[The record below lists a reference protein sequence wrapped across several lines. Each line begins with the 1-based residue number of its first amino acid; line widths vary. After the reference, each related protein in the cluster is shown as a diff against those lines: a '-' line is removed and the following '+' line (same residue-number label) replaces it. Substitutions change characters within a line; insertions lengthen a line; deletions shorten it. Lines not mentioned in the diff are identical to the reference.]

1 MSHAHLSIPPPA
13 RSWTEIPQEIAPRA
27 MSAAGRRRAAFSM
40 CKLILVSALIGTTIW
55 AGIEIYM
62 TWRHDP
68 RRLADPTQSSPL
80 RTIALQHTNGV
91 LTRDWL
97 VETLAIRPGS
107 TLMGLDLEA
116 LKARLLANG
125 QVRNAILTRQF
136 PDTLAVTLDE
146 RTPVIR
152 ILVQDESGQPL
163 HAVVSQ
169 DGTVYRGINYDPA
182 LISSLPWL
190 DGVGLRRL
198 SGETFAPVAGID
210 SVARL
215 LEDTR
220 TWTPAL
226 APEFSI
232 VSLVR
237 YADDGILTVNT
248 TRGEQFLFGTS
259 DDFFRQLARLDY
271 ILEQARQ
278 APDARPLQSV
288 NLALG
293 RQVPIRFQAPPAP
306 APAAPAPRRA
316 VARQQPATAPQPQ
329 PEPALRQVVIPA
341 PPAETGTPARTPPQ
355 QQQPQ
360 QQAPAGRL
368 LPPTRPGAQPQTQTS
383 VLPRIAF
390 HI

>member
-1 MSHAHLSIPPPA
+1 VIHAHPSIPPPA
-13 RSWTEIPQEIAPRA
+13 RTWSEIPQEIAPRA

-40 CKLILVSALIGTTIW
+40 CKLILVSALLGASIW
-55 AGIEIYM
+55 AGIETYM

-68 RRLADPTQSSPL
+68 RRLADPMQTSPL
-80 RTIALQHTNGV
+80 RAIALQHTNGV

-97 VETLAIRPGS
+97 IETLAIPPGT
-107 TLMGLDLEA
+107 TLMGLDLDA
-116 LKARLLANG
+116 LKTRLLANA

-152 ILVQDESGQPL
+152 ILVQDETGRPR
-163 HAVVSQ
+163 HALVAQ
-169 DGTVYRGINYDPA
+169 DGTVYRGINYAPA
-182 LISSLPWL
+182 LINTLPWL
-190 DGVGLRRL
+190 DGVALRRL
-198 SGETFAPVAGID
+198 TGETLAPLAGID

-226 APEFSI
+226 AREFSI
-232 VSLVR
+232 ISLAR
-237 YADDGILTVNT
+237 YTDDGILTVNT
-248 TRGEQFLFGTS
+248 PRGEQYHFGAT

-278 APDARPLQSV
+278 APDAPPLQSV

-293 RQVPIRFQAPPAP
+293 RQVPIRFQ
-306 APAAPAPRRA
+306 
-316 VARQQPATAPQPQ
+316 T
-329 PEPALRQVVIPA
+329 
-341 PPAETGTPARTPPQ
+341 PPAETGTPARTPPPPPQ
-355 QQQPQ
+355 PPQPQ
-360 QQAPAGRL
+360 RQTPANHL
-368 LPPTRPGAQPQTQTS
+368 HPPTRPGAQPQTQTQTLN
-383 VLPRIAF
+383 LPRITF